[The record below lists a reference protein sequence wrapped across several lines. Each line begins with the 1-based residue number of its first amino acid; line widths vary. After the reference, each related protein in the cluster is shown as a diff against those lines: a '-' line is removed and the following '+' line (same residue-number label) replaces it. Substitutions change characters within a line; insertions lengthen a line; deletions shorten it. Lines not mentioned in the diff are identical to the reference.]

1 MTMAKNN
8 KYIDSRI
15 ESIWRFIRGDM
26 KVQDFEQWVYSE
38 NNLEKMLGKT
48 LYLETIS
55 VNYSDEDALRKIK
68 ELLSEYARQTS
79 PLQCK
84 CFQLSDMTVVATGEE
99 SKAVFQYMEE
109 VTKRGEPF
117 WWLSLEHCCECNQ
130 WWLVASEE
138 RHNDV
143 YCLRRLDSQAADE
156 ILNKNSWPDCFDRY
170 ETLLRLGQHTGI
182 SVRFVDPMD
191 SSLAWTISDLAK
203 ERPGIAISEIA
214 KLLNLDMDVA
224 KHLARKAV
232 KNEGININLEDS

>member
-1 MTMAKNN
+1 MTMAENN

-15 ESIWRFIRGDM
+15 ENIWRFIRGDM
-26 KVQDFEQWVYSE
+26 KVQEFEQWVYSE
-38 NNLEKMLGKT
+38 NSLEKMLGKT
-48 LYLETIS
+48 LYFETIS
-55 VNYSDEDALRKIK
+55 VNYSGKDALNKIK
-68 ELLSEYARQTS
+68 ELLSEYARQAA

-84 CFQLSDMTVVATGEE
+84 CIQLSDIAVVATGEE
-99 SKAVFQYMEE
+99 SKAVFQHIKE
-109 VTKRGEPF
+109 VAKRGEPF
-117 WWLSLEHCCECNQ
+117 WWLSLEHCRECNQ

-191 SSLAWTISDLAK
+191 SSLAWTIADLAK
-203 ERPGIAISEIA
+203 ERPGIGISEIA

-224 KHLARKAV
+224 KELARKAV
-232 KNEGININLEDS
+232 KNEGIQIDFEDK

>member
-1 MTMAKNN
+1 MTIAENN

-26 KVQDFEQWVYSE
+26 KVQEFEQWVYSE
-38 NNLEKMLGKT
+38 NTLEKMLGKT

-55 VNYSDEDALRKIK
+55 VNYSDKDALRKIK
-68 ELLSEYARQTS
+68 KLLSEYARQTS

-84 CFQLSDMTVVATGEE
+84 CIQLSDIAVVATGEE
-99 SKAVFQYMEE
+99 SKAVFQHMEE
-109 VTKRGEPF
+109 IAKRGDPF
-117 WWLSLEHCCECNQ
+117 WWLSLEHCRECNQ

-143 YCLRRLDSQAADE
+143 YCLRRLDSQTADE

-191 SSLAWTISDLAK
+191 SSLAWTIADLAK

-214 KLLNLDMDVA
+214 KLLSLDMDVA

-232 KNEGININLEDS
+232 KNEGIQIDFEDK